1 MIQDITQ
8 TGEAS
13 GQKSMAP
20 RSMQAARNQD
30 GLRGH
35 GCQSWL
41 LGAEGRVD
49 GEKARDQVQN
59 SLPRHGRRQKKQ
71 GAEVDGHE
79 VAP

>member
-8 TGEAS
+8 IGEAS

-20 RSMQAARNQD
+20 GSMQAARKS
-30 GLRGH
+30 GRPEG
-35 GCQSWL
+35 SRVPVKAS
-41 LGAEGRVD
+41 GAEGRGD

-79 VAP
+79 VVP